1 MDTPRQDQV
10 FTQGQTTVL
19 IKVGPGGINLAAPQI
34 THIPTSME
42 GTGRTAILRK
52 SETGGRAGHPK
63 HSRVAGY
70 P

>member
-10 FTQGQTTVL
+10 FTQGQTAVL
-19 IKVGPGGINLAAPQI
+19 IKVGPGGRNLAAPQI

-42 GTGRTAILRK
+42 GTDRTAILRK